1 MKTEKAQ
8 VNSGG
13 YHVAW
18 LIPLEGIFAFSML
31 TVSLKF
37 GFGAA
42 LIVVLPIFGYV
53 IKKIADNEPKV
64 TYDIES
70 WTKAMELAIQNNQEI
85 PSLESYAVI
94 EHKQKKTRV
103 AKRSFGGSRPS
114 FERIKIPTRIRTKKP
129 AFQPEF

>member
-1 MKTEKAQ
+1 MKASKTRT
-8 VNSGG
+8 NSGG

-18 LIPLEGIFAFSML
+18 LIPMEGLFAFSML

-42 LIVVLPIFGYV
+42 FLVVLPIFGYV

-70 WTKAMELAIQNNQEI
+70 WSNAMELSIQNDQEI

-103 AKRSFGGSRPS
+103 AKRRIIGSRPS
-114 FERIKIPTRIRTKKP
+114 SAQIKIPTRIRTKKQ